1 MSTVIRADI
10 SKKNKYYIDKHRYY
24 ELKHFCLQYPSWKK
38 KLINFDYM
46 LRRDTDIS
54 VDSNQVSDPTE
65 RMVEVRDLYLTRT
78 EIIETAAIATD
89 RFLGPYILEGVTNGL
104 SYEKLNAR
112 KQIPCN
118 KDTYYQLYRKF
129 FFILNDIR
137 S

>member
-38 KLINFDYM
+38 KLINFEYM
-46 LRRDTDIS
+46 LRRDADIS

-78 EIIETAAIATD
+78 EIIETAAAVTD
-89 RFLGPYILEGVTNGL
+89 RLLGPYILEGVTNGL

>member
-10 SKKNKYYIDKHRYY
+10 SQKNKYYIDKHRYY

-46 LRRDTDIS
+46 LRRDADIS

-89 RFLGPYILEGVTNGL
+89 RLLGPYILEGVTNGL